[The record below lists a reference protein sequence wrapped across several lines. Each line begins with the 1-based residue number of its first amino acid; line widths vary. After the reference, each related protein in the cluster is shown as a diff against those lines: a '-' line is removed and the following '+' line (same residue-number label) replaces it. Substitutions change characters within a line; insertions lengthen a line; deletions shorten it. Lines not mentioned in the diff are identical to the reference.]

1 MFIEELGCGRRN
13 LDFMKAFDRIPH
25 RPLME
30 KVSSYNIKGNLLK
43 WIQSF
48 LTGRKQR
55 VMVNGEASSWKNVS
69 SGVPEGLSVGSSA
82 LYFIHQ

>member
-1 MFIEELGCGRRN
+1 
-13 LDFMKAFDRIPH
+13 
-25 RPLME
+25 ME

-55 VMVNGEASSWKNVS
+55 VMVNGEASDWKNVS
-69 SGVPEGLSVGSSA
+69 SGVPQGSLSVGSSA
-82 LYFIHQ
+82 LHFIHQ